1 MVMTFVYLNDL
12 PAFQIHILLALNMGH
27 LLFIFYVKPLD
38 EYRKWMGNTGVII
51 KGLITH
57 LLLYTIASMILVV
70 AQTKDAEKLLYANH
84 CLTVWLHGIIIGFLG
99 FGLGPILYFMLVA
112 KILKWA
118 KNKYAKCKS
127 KKA

>member
-27 LLFIFYVKPLD
+27 LLFIFYVKPVD

-70 AQTKDAEKLLYANH
+70 AQTKDPVKLLYANQ
-84 CLTVWLHGIIIGFLG
+84 CLSVWLHAIIIGFLC
-99 FGLGPILYFMLVA
+99 FGLGPILFFILLD
-112 KILKWA
+112 KIYKWV
-118 KNKYAKCKS
+118 KNKY
-127 KKA
+127 